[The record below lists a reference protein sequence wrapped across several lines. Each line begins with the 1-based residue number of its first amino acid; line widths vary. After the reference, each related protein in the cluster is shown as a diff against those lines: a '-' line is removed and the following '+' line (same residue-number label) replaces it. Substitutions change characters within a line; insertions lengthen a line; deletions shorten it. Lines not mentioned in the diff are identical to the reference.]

1 MAVHGK
7 KSKHFVGHVMSV
19 LIADNALKVDF
30 LVKKNHFCKLD
41 IKDCATVDI
50 CDIQLVPEQAI
61 G

>member
-1 MAVHGK
+1 
-7 KSKHFVGHVMSV
+7 MSV